1 MADAGKAEVPDFPA
15 EMRRLVYIREAI
27 CEGKMGWAVF
37 DHAGEAIHHH
47 EFRSTAFFFASENGF
62 KVVMRQ

>member
-1 MADAGKAEVPDFPA
+1 MADAGKAEAPDFPA
-15 EMRRLVYIREAI
+15 ETRRQVYIREASS
-27 CEGKMGWAVF
+27 EGKMGWAVF
-37 DHAGEAIHHH
+37 DHDGEAIHHH

>member
-15 EMRRLVYIREAI
+15 ETRRQVYIREAI

-37 DHAGEAIHHH
+37 DHDGEAIHHH
-47 EFRSTAFFFASENGF
+47 EFRSTAFFFA
-62 KVVMRQ
+62 

>member
-1 MADAGKAEVPDFPA
+1 MADAGTAEAPDFPA
-15 EMRRLVYIREAI
+15 ETRDLVYVRKAI
-27 CEGKMGWAVF
+27 CEGKIGWAVF
-37 DHAGEAIHHH
+37 DHDGEAIHHH